1 MEEEFIELAKE
12 DEETIKII
20 KERLLETKEMNIAT
34 MAAQTPKLIINVEC
48 LKTAMNIAGDTI
60 YDLTIDNNV
69 LQEENNDL
77 KEELGKYTKIDYEK
91 LKNNE
96 RDRRRKLH
104 NQEKGKIILEKLRIT
119 VNKTKQLTG

>member
-1 MEEEFIELAKE
+1 MEEDFIELAKE

>member
-1 MEEEFIELAKE
+1 MEEDFIELAKE

-34 MAAQTPKLIINVEC
+34 MAAQTPKLIMSNEY
-48 LKTAMNIAGDTI
+48 LKTAMYIAGETI